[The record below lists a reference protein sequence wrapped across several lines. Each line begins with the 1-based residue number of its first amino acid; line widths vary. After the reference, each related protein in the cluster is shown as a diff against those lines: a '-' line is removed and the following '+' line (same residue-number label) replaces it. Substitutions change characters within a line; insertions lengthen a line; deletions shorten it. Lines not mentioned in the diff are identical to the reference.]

1 MEVELDDNKEKDIIE
16 YILDPNENTK
26 ENNLKALNSVEEKH
40 ISYINNYISQ
50 KGDNSVDNKII
61 NQKLMNDDLNNI
73 SNNDLDNWIKKVT
86 DYIYN
91 YSVESN
97 SEKEN
102 IVLDNNS

>member
-1 MEVELDDNKEKDIIE
+1 
-16 YILDPNENTK
+16 
-26 ENNLKALNSVEEKH
+26 
-40 ISYINNYISQ
+40 
-50 KGDNSVDNKII
+50 
-61 NQKLMNDDLNNI
+61 MNDDLNNI